1 MVVSFTSRSRSRKIR
16 ILRSLYYAAMSY
28 SLQLRKGGEY
38 HVLMPVIFVGLLDFE
53 VFPSTSRDE
62 DYHSL
67 HRILDIRDH
76 RWSMKGMEF
85 HFLELPKLRRRS
97 VGPRTGLD
105 RLLSYLGNV
114 GGEQAMQELAQVDSR
129 VERMMQLESLFT
141 RDPDLLRDYLKD
153 LRDRLDYENS
163 FKWARTDGLTEG
175 LAKGEAK
182 GRAEG
187 RAEGMAQGMVQG
199 EAQGEARAKAE
210 MARSLLRMGL
220 EVEKVSEV
228 TGLSPE
234 AIAALT

>member
-1 MVVSFTSRSRSRKIR
+1 MPRFLGTVPEGCAF
-16 ILRSLYYAAMSY
+16 
-28 SLQLRKGGEY
+28 GELA
-38 HVLMPVIFVGLLDFE
+38 V
-53 VFPSTSRDE
+53 
-62 DYHSL
+62 
-67 HRILDIRDH
+67 
-76 RWSMKGMEF
+76 
-85 HFLELPKLRRRS
+85 
-97 VGPRTGLD
+97 
-105 RLLSYLGNV
+105 YL

-141 RDPDLLRDYLKD
+141 RDPDLLRDYLID

-163 FKWARTDGLTEG
+163 FKWARTDGLTKGRAEG
-175 LAKGEAK
+175 LVEGEAK

-187 RAEGMAQGMVQG
+187 RAEGEAKGRAEGM
-199 EAQGEARAKAE
+199 AQGEARAKAE

>member
-1 MVVSFTSRSRSRKIR
+1 
-16 ILRSLYYAAMSY
+16 
-28 SLQLRKGGEY
+28 
-38 HVLMPVIFVGLLDFE
+38 
-53 VFPSTSRDE
+53 
-62 DYHSL
+62 
-67 HRILDIRDH
+67 
-76 RWSMKGMEF
+76 
-85 HFLELPKLRRRS
+85 
-97 VGPRTGLD
+97 
-105 RLLSYLGNV
+105 
-114 GGEQAMQELAQVDSR
+114 MQELAQVDSR

-187 RAEGMAQGMVQG
+187 
-199 EAQGEARAKAE
+199 EARARAE
-210 MARSLLRMGL
+210 MARNLLRMGL

-234 AIAALT
+234 EIGSWL

>member
-1 MVVSFTSRSRSRKIR
+1 
-16 ILRSLYYAAMSY
+16 
-28 SLQLRKGGEY
+28 
-38 HVLMPVIFVGLLDFE
+38 
-53 VFPSTSRDE
+53 
-62 DYHSL
+62 
-67 HRILDIRDH
+67 
-76 RWSMKGMEF
+76 
-85 HFLELPKLRRRS
+85 
-97 VGPRTGLD
+97 
-105 RLLSYLGNV
+105 
-114 GGEQAMQELAQVDSR
+114 MQELAQADSR

-182 GRAEG
+182 GRVEGEAKGRAEG
-187 RAEGMAQGMVQG
+187 RAEGMAQGMAQG